1 MKLHNRKTNREIEVD
16 IIEVE
21 AEEYA
26 QIEKSK
32 RFEFE
37 WILEQ
42 QYHVFKLISLEDE
55 KILGLMSLINIPE
68 ELRIHINLIENSNE
82 NKGKQKEIDKIAGCL
97 LAYAVQLAFGKGY
110 QGFTSLIPKTRLIP
124 LYVNKYGF
132 SQYGRQLAIE
142 GNAAIQLIKKYL

>member
-21 AEEYA
+21 VSEYSK
-26 QIEKSK
+26 IEKSK

-37 WILEQ
+37 WTLEQ
-42 QYHVFKLISLEDE
+42 EHHVFKLISLEDE
-55 KILGLMSLINIPE
+55 KILGLMSLINISE
-68 ELRIHINLIENSNE
+68 ELRIHINLIESSNE
-82 NKGKQKEIDKIAGCL
+82 NKGKHKEIDKIAGCL

-110 QGFTSLIPKTRLIP
+110 QGFTSLVPKTKLIP

-142 GNAAIQLIKKYL
+142 GNAGIQLIKKYL